1 MLALK
6 DGRISVLKPALSDQ
20 GLTIHIVVQ
29 YEHHNTSQHHTSGD
43 GSLVRE
49 GGRLCMGGGGKLP
62 ANEAQ
67 RKQEQ
72 AHSQLEHIRKT
83 NKVAEWTTLAE
94 RFLCLSNP
102 HCVTLGDG
110 MSS

>member
-6 DGRISVLKPALSDQ
+6 DGRISVLKPALSDR

-29 YEHHNTSQHHTSGD
+29 YEHHNTSEHHTNGD
-43 GSLVRE
+43 GSLARE
-49 GGRLCMGGGGKLP
+49 GGRLYMGGELP
-62 ANEAQ
+62 ANETQ

-72 AHSQLEHIRKT
+72 AHSQLERIRKT

-94 RFLCLSNP
+94 RLCLSNP
-102 HCVTLGDG
+102 RWCYAW
-110 MSS
+110 